1 MSKLEKLKAIHTLEK
16 DLSQDQLI
24 DLLKKIDFKPS
35 EYQNR
40 IKGIYKENEFLIVLK
55 SLNIVKSIIKTDE
68 APNRL
73 FGMNTTDIELEL
85 SNGNKL
91 LVEIKSK
98 NINKSNE
105 ISFSTQYLNSL
116 EEFANSKDLEVVF
129 VVCILNF
136 WMAFKLEYVKQNNNK
151 ISIDDYG
158 CSILDE
164 VFGLQSYV
172 FFKGIEMKTVYCKSK
187 MDSLINHNKYG
198 GLVSQT
204 LIYKGKKIYKYNG
217 KNNLNF
223 LLCCE
228 ELHSRLEETNIIS
241 REDYTTEM
249 RGIKNSEAIVIQEID
264 MVLSTIYHSVDDNNK
279 PIFIDEEVNQSAKN
293 NKHYFNVAQYR
304 KMFDE
309 FSKLGLYYL
318 IIRDSKLYRK

>member
-16 DLSQDQLI
+16 DLSKDQLI
-24 DLLKKIDFKPS
+24 DLLTRMNVEPD

-40 IKGIYKENEFLIVLK
+40 IKGINKENEFLIVLE
-55 SLNIVKSIIKTDE
+55 SLKIVKSIIKIDE

-73 FGMNTTDIELEL
+73 FDMNTTDIELEL
-85 SNGNKL
+85 TNGNKL

-98 NINKSNE
+98 NINKTNG

-136 WMAFKLEYVKQNNNK
+136 WMAFKLEYVKQNNNR
-151 ISIDDYG
+151 ISFDDYR
-158 CSILDE
+158 CSILDK
-164 VFGLQSYV
+164 VFGLRSYV

-187 MDSLINHNKYG
+187 IDSLINHNKYG

-217 KNNLNF
+217 KNNLIF
-223 LLCCE
+223 LVCCE
-228 ELHSRLEETNIIS
+228 ELHSRLEEINIIS
-241 REDYTTEM
+241 REDYTTEI
-249 RGIKNSEAIVIQEID
+249 RGIKNSEVIVIQEID

-279 PIFIDEEVNQSAKN
+279 PIFIDEEVNHRDKN
-293 NKHYFNVAQYR
+293 NKHYLNVAQYR
-304 KMFDE
+304 IIFDE
-309 FSKLGLYYL
+309 FRKRGLYYL
-318 IIRDSKLYRK
+318 IM